1 MDRREIITYR
11 TWITAGTVIF
21 AAYLFTPLK
30 IDMVRQ
36 CRTIAVILLV
46 IAIGITQGN
55 TVYWMFMM
63 AVLLYITLMI
73 LKDM

>member
-1 MDRREIITYR
+1 MGKKEELTRR
-11 TWITAGTVIF
+11 TWITAAVMMI
-21 AAYLFTPLK
+21 AAYLFIPLQ

-36 CRTIAVILLV
+36 LRFLAIILLV
-46 IAIGITQGN
+46 TAIGITHRN
-55 TVYWMFMM
+55 MAYWMFMM